1 MPISKKKIS
10 RMPEQR
16 GVIVLFCYFGSIHV
30 IASFKGE
37 SACLEQNIEDTREC
51 LKLLVPVGK
60 RHARTSTSNTV
71 FLGSSYISSGV
82 TLMANMCPACPN
94 L

>member
-1 MPISKKKIS
+1 
-10 RMPEQR
+10 MPEER

-51 LKLLVPVGK
+51 LQLLVPVGK
-60 RHARTSTSNTV
+60 WLTTRTSTSNIV

-82 TLMANMCPACPN
+82 TLMANMCPVLINLLQACM
-94 L
+94 LIVE